1 MKKVLA
7 SLDSVIYTLEDSGFI
22 LEAEDLHSVF
32 IKVAEIEKDAG
43 LKDIGKAVIPA
54 LALMGNVGNVV
65 NDYKSVDPVKN
76 QQTMEE
82 DGVEKSVGIHDKN
95 IFKSDS
101 SSGGGLSDRVK
112 LFIAKFEYS
121 EIDRILSSM
130 GVVKKIKSPSDLNDP
145 VVVMALENYYKN
157 MNFEKLNPLLYPV
170 EREISRLLL
179 NGKTTEQKIINSINQ
194 YWGLQNKS
202 AKLDN
207 NFMKELNMKLL
218 AVNDPPKLSKF
229 LNDLRSNFSSK
240 PVLKN
245 PLFPNV

>member
-7 SLDSVIYTLEDSGFI
+7 SLDSVIYTLESSGYI
-22 LEAEDLHSVF
+22 LEAGDLHNVF

-65 NDYKSVDPVKN
+65 NDYKSVDPIKN

-82 DGVEKSVGIHDKN
+82 DGIEKSVGVDKN
-95 IFKSDS
+95 ILKSDS

-112 LFIAKFEYS
+112 LFIAKFEYH

-130 GVVKKIKSPSDLNDP
+130 GVTKKIKFPSDLNDP
-145 VVVMALENYYKN
+145 IVVRALETYYKN
-157 MNFEKLNPLLYPV
+157 MNFEKLNPLLYPI

-179 NGKTTEQKIINSINQ
+179 NGKTSEQKIINSINQ

-202 AKLDN
+202 SKLDN
-207 NFMKELNMKLL
+207 NFMKELNTKLL
-218 AVNDPPKLSKF
+218 AVNDPVKLSKF
-229 LNDLRSNFSSK
+229 LNDLRSNFSSR
-240 PVLKN
+240 PVVKN
-245 PLFPNV
+245 PLFPSK

>member
-7 SLDSVIYTLEDSGFI
+7 SLDSVIYTLESSGYI
-22 LEAEDLHSVF
+22 LEAGDLHNVF

-82 DGVEKSVGIHDKN
+82 DGIEKSVGVDKN
-95 IFKSDS
+95 ILKSDS

-112 LFIAKFEYS
+112 LFIAKFEYP
-121 EIDRILSSM
+121 EIERILSSM
-130 GVVKKIKSPSDLNDP
+130 GVAKKIKSPSDLNDP
-145 VVVMALENYYKN
+145 IVVRALETYYKN
-157 MNFEKLNPLLYPV
+157 MNFEKLNPLLYPI

-179 NGKTTEQKIINSINQ
+179 NGKTSEQKIINSINQ

-202 AKLDN
+202 SKLDN
-207 NFMKELNMKLL
+207 NFMKELNTKLL
-218 AVNDPPKLSKF
+218 AVNDPVKLSKF
-229 LNDLRSNFSSK
+229 LNDLRSNFSSR
-240 PVLKN
+240 PVVKN
-245 PLFPNV
+245 PLFPSK

>member
-7 SLDSVIYTLEDSGFI
+7 SLDSVIYTLESSGYI
-22 LEAEDLHSVF
+22 LEAGDLHNVF

-82 DGVEKSVGIHDKN
+82 DGIEKSVGVDKN
-95 IFKSDS
+95 ILKSDS

-112 LFIAKFEYS
+112 LFIAKFEYP

-130 GVVKKIKSPSDLNDP
+130 GVTKKIKSPSDLNDP
-145 VVVMALENYYKN
+145 IVVRALETYYKN
-157 MNFEKLNPLLYPV
+157 MNFEKLNPLLYPI

-179 NGKTTEQKIINSINQ
+179 NGKTSEQKIINSINQ

-202 AKLDN
+202 SKLDN
-207 NFMKELNMKLL
+207 NFMKELNTKLL
-218 AVNDPPKLSKF
+218 AVNDPVKLSKF
-229 LNDLRSNFSSK
+229 LNDLRSNFSSR
-240 PVLKN
+240 PVVKN
-245 PLFPNV
+245 PLFPSK

>member
-7 SLDSVIYTLEDSGFI
+7 SLDSVIYRLEDSGYF
-22 LEAEDLHSVF
+22 LEAEDLHNVF

-65 NDYKSVDPVKN
+65 NDYKSVDPIKN

-82 DGVEKSVGIHDKN
+82 DGVEKSVGIGDKK
-95 IFKSDS
+95 IFKSDG

-112 LFIAKFEYS
+112 LFIAKFEYP
-121 EIDRILSSM
+121 EIDKILSSM
-130 GVVKKIKSPSDLNDP
+130 GVTKKIKSQSDLNDP
-145 VVVMALENYYKN
+145 TVVMALENYYKN
-157 MNFEKLNPLLYPV
+157 MNFGKLNPLLYPI
-170 EREISRLLL
+170 EREISRLLI
-179 NGKTTEQKIINSINQ
+179 NGKTSEQKIINSINK
-194 YWGLQNKS
+194 YWGLQNNS
-202 AKLDN
+202 TKLDN

-229 LNDLRSNFSSK
+229 LNDLRSNFSSQ
-240 PVLKN
+240 PVVKKS
-245 PLFPNV
+245 LFPGV